1 MVEYSGIICFLFS
14 LTHSSEPDIVFVEVV
29 MDLIF
34 LIAVTVPLLIAV
46 GWAGGGE
53 G

>member
-1 MVEYSGIICFLFS
+1 MVEYYGIIYFILP
-14 LTHSSEPDIVFVEVV
+14 LTHSSGPDIVFVEVV